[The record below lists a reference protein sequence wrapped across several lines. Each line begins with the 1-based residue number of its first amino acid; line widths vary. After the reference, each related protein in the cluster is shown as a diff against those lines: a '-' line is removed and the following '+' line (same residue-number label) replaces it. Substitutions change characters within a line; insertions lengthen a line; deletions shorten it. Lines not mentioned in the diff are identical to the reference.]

1 MCLLQKQKIA
11 DGSGAKTREKQHKY
25 LQAKENRRELNRKG
39 AKNMKFCRDGYSMNL
54 FEGFDDGQ
62 YNHDSLDI
70 FFEGNFRLQNPVDG

>member
-1 MCLLQKQKIA
+1 
-11 DGSGAKTREKQHKY
+11 
-25 LQAKENRRELNRKG
+25 
-39 AKNMKFCRDGYSMNL
+39 MNL